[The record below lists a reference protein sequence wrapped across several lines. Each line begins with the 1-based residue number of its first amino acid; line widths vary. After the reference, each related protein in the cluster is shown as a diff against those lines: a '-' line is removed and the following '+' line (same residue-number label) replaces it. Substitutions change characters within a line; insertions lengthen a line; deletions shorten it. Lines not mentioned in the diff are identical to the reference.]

1 MKIAFLDT
9 LGLPYDP
16 TVLDRRGLGGSES
29 AVINIA
35 YELAK
40 LGDEIVVF
48 NRCGEDDTK
57 AGVYNGVEYRNIKG
71 VWYPGVHDG
80 YDVVISSRS
89 LHPFVGHADYAN
101 ILENNPYKILY
112 MHDTFCQGSDHVLE
126 QMVVD
131 KKVDTIFTLSDF
143 HTDYVTTCNHGVQ
156 RNFETLKPHIFQT
169 RNGAVRHPI
178 KEVVIADKDPDL
190 FVFNASYTKGMS
202 TLVRDVWPRFKQYCP
217 KAKLIVIGGYYRF
230 PDRKPDQQELDWQKL
245 CIETDKIDDVTFT
258 GVITQYEIAQILAKA
273 SYFVALGGFPET
285 FGISILEALLYN
297 TPVICNRFGAAEET
311 APDICSYKLD
321 YAVTPNSLWPDIPVG
336 QQIKRFVQ
344 LMVMAYQNKYLWHQ
358 KANACNIVKPLAGW
372 DTIALQWQQHF
383 AHHFGVDVPDPD
395 KVRWINQRV
404 HKIFNRR
411 FANAEDFL

>member
-40 LGDEIVVF
+40 LGNEVVVF

-57 AGVYNGVEYRNIKG
+57 TGSFGEEASVEYRNIKN
-71 VWYPGVHDG
+71 VWYPGKREG
-80 YDVVISSRS
+80 YDIVISSRS
-89 LHPFVGHADYAN
+89 LLPFSGDADFKN

-143 HTDYVTTCNHGVQ
+143 HTDYVTTCNHGHQ
-156 RNFETLKPHIFQT
+156 RNFETLKHHIFQT
-169 RNGAVRHPI
+169 RNGAVCRI
-178 KEVVIADKDPDL
+178 KEVDILAKDPNL

-202 TLVRDVWPRFKQYCP
+202 ALVRDIWPRFKQHNP
-217 KAKLIVIGGYYRF
+217 KAKLTVIGGFYRF
-230 PDRKPDQQELDWQKL
+230 PDRVPDQQEKDWRELSEQKHY
-245 CIETDKIDDVTFT
+245 DVTFT
-258 GVITQYEIAQILAKA
+258 GVITQKEIAHILAKA

-297 TPVICNRFGAAEET
+297 TPIICNRFGAAEET
-311 APDICSYKLD
+311 APDLCSYKLD
-321 YAVTPNSLWPDIPVG
+321 YAVEPNSLWPNINKAE
-336 QQIKRFVQ
+336 QIRNFVR
-344 LMVMAYQNKYLWHQ
+344 MMDVAYHNKYLWQQ
-358 KANACNIVKPLAGW
+358 KAYACNMVKPIAGW
-372 DTIALQWQQHF
+372 DTIARQWDQHF
-383 AHHFGVDVPDPD
+383 AHHFGCDDKDPET
-395 KVRWINQRV
+395 VWINQRV

-411 FANAEDFL
+411 FANAEDFI